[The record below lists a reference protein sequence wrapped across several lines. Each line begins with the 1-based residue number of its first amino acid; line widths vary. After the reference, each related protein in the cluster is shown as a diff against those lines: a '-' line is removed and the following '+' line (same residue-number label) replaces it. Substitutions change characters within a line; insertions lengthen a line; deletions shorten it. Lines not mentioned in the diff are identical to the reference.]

1 MSIDYQTFFCLAAK
15 VRSAQKAYF
24 KAKDCK
30 DPSAKDKLL
39 YSLKLEKL
47 LDGEIQRALSFWPAE
62 DLKKKWNEYLTI
74 ERANDDLMKQI
85 FYSDVRG

>member
-24 KAKDCK
+24 KAKKTK
-30 DPSAKDKLL
+30 DPTANDKMQ
-39 YSLKLEKL
+39 YSIKLEKL
-47 LDGEIQRALSFWPAE
+47 LDGEIQRALTFWPAE
-62 DLKKKWNEYLTI
+62 DLKKKWDTYLTI

-85 FYSDVRG
+85 FNS